1 MRPDP
6 PGRDVPHRRHSDD
19 TRGVKAVSPHRP
31 AGTVSG
37 MDPLPNNAL
46 KAARMSLLLSQD
58 GLARAIRQAGVRAG
72 QPNEASKRL
81 VQRWESGTTATPSPV
96 YARALEQVTGLP
108 IEALG
113 FAMTEPLL
121 PAGRGD
127 DHPGPGPGS
136 DLPAFPPPATTPQP
150 NTAHRTYTGIWLS
163 RYRYPSSGRGTELEG
178 RHHVVLLQHGHHLTV
193 RSLPDGSFNPNSPL
207 TMDLDIDGSVVT
219 GTWTEQTALDGYYR
233 GARYHGAI
241 QMLIEP
247 TGRRMTGKWVG
258 FGKDMDV
265 NTGPWELLFQD
276 ASTGRATIARYNR
289 RPDEVPG
296 ASQRPV
302 PGA

>member
-1 MRPDP
+1 
-6 PGRDVPHRRHSDD
+6 
-19 TRGVKAVSPHRP
+19 
-31 AGTVSG
+31 
-37 MDPLPNNAL
+37 
-46 KAARMSLLLSQD
+46 MSLFLSQE
-58 GLARAIRQAGVRAG
+58 GLARALQDAGRRAG
-72 QPNEASKRL
+72 QPNDASKRL
-81 VQRWESGTTATPSPV
+81 VQRWEAGLITAPRPL

-108 IEALG
+108 LALLG
-113 FAMTEPLL
+113 FNMTDALT
-121 PAGRGD
+121 RGVD
-127 DHPGPGPGS
+127 TTERNTME
-136 DLPAFPPPATTPQP
+136 ATPATAPQP
-150 NTAHRTYTGIWLS
+150 LPGQYTGIWLS

-193 RSLPDGSFNPNSPL
+193 RSLPDGSSNPNSPL

-219 GTWTEQTALDGYYR
+219 GTWTEQTAPDGYYR

-296 ASQRPV
+296 APDPPRESGGNAAADRP
-302 PGA
+302 